1 MHMEQVY
8 NNENVEKNIVV
19 LEYTKLDRDL
29 NLEKKN
35 ITKF

>member
-19 LEYTKLDRDL
+19 LEWGYYEIGWPR
-29 NLEKKN
+29 
-35 ITKF
+35 